1 MLLSI
6 LIPGKNDNYYNSG
19 QKLYLNLLKT
29 ISNISLREANDI
41 EIVLCDW
48 GSDIKITDQYNL
60 KTSNNF
66 RCVYVPPDIA
76 KKYNKG
82 ENYSIV
88 HPINTAFKNSRGKY
102 VIFWDSDC
110 YVQYED
116 FVKLYD
122 FVLQK
127 QNTNDNF
134 FYWGSR
140 YHIPYNFYENIF
152 SIQELDSKL
161 KDTNINNFFH
171 DKINAGNFL
180 GCSISLLMDRYM
192 WEDSTGFWEE
202 LTLWG
207 WQDIEFH
214 QRLCQRYAF
223 GGDLED
229 RGINFFHLNHKEESR
244 NEIIATRKNNGHS
257 NASYFQVNG
266 DTWGLNNELLEI
278 Y

>member
-19 QKLYLNLLKT
+19 QKLHLNILK
-29 ISNISLREANDI
+29 SLDNIAQKDVKDV

-48 GSDIKITDQYNL
+48 GSNIKITEHFNL
-60 KTSNNF
+60 KTNNNF
-66 RCVYVPPDIA
+66 RCVYVAPEIA
-76 KKYNKG
+76 KKYNKE

-110 YVQYED
+110 YVQYDD
-116 FVKLYD
+116 FAKLYD
-122 FVLQK
+122 FVVQLQETNN
-127 QNTNDNF
+127 NTF
-134 FYWGSR
+134 FWGSR
-140 YHIPYNFYENIF
+140 YHIPYNFYENILT
-152 SIQELDSKL
+152 IQELDNKL
-161 KDTNINNFFH
+161 KNTDINNFAHDKININNFQ
-171 DKINAGNFL
+171 
-180 GCSISLLMDRYM
+180 GCSISLLMDRHI

-202 LTLWG
+202 LILWG

-214 QRLCQRYAF
+214 QRLCQKYTF

-229 RGINFFHLNHKEESR
+229 RGINFFHFNHKDESR
-244 NEIIATRKNNGHS
+244 NEIVPTRKNNGHS
-257 NASYFQVNG
+257 VASNFQVNG
-266 DTWGLNNELLEI
+266 ITWGLSNEILDV